1 MGSLPESLSW
11 LGAQA
16 FAWRGGGVLSV
27 LDRAD
32 LAGCARLTA
41 GAKAEPRMS
50 VAQEAIHTV
59 RWSNAAPQPDVCAPL
74 LSC

>member
-1 MGSLPESLSW
+1 MVGRSGFRLE
-11 LGAQA
+11 
-16 FAWRGGGVLSV
+16 GGGVLSV

-41 GAKAEPRMS
+41 GTKAEPRMS

-59 RWSNAAPQPDVCAPL
+59 RWSNAVPQPDVCSPL